1 MNYKELERANKLLEE
16 LRKIEN
22 LMGSVEYSSKDCE
35 LKCWKFEM
43 NFNGG
48 YKLKI
53 LALLKE
59 IRAELIEELKELGVT
74 ENELRGN

>member
-1 MNYKELERANKLLEE
+1 MNYEELKRANKLLDE
-16 LRKIEN
+16 LRRIEN
-22 LMGSVEYSSKDCE
+22 LMGYVEYGSKDCE

-43 NFNGG
+43 TFNGG

-59 IRAELIEELKELGVT
+59 IRAELVKELEKLEVT
-74 ENELRGN
+74 EDNIND